1 MGRHDDERPD
11 ERPDEHLDEGVDD
24 APASRSEPPH
34 PLDRV
39 WLHPS
44 ELPPD
49 VGAARPRAPRRRSA
63 AFVGSAVAGA
73 VGALVAVAV
82 LALTGTLNRSSTPPA
97 SAASPTTGTAT
108 ASAVTNAATIGL
120 SMVSVSARDANGAR
134 RGSGVCV
141 RHGTEVLTSARLVGS
156 ATDIH
161 VITADGQVHG
171 AHVAGR
177 DRTTDL
183 ALLSLDASIPAAQL
197 STTAPTPGAGVWI
210 VGATQ
215 TGSDRPWMSSGVL
228 SSNDAVVTDNN
239 GPWTGGLFQTDAA
252 SSDAAVG
259 AALVDQTGSVVGIV
273 LGRLDDSVTSYAVP
287 IKEALNVSDQLH
299 TTGVAKHGSLG
310 FDGVDR
316 AEGPTVAKVT
326 AGGPAAAAGIHPGDI
341 VMSVDGF
348 GVATVDDVMA
358 LVRSN
363 DPGSTVDLRLQRG
376 KGSFTVNVKLAA
388 VAG

>member
-1 MGRHDDERPD
+1 MAERHDDERPD
-11 ERPDEHLDEGVDD
+11 ERPDEHLDD
-24 APASRSEPPH
+24 APASRSDPPH

-44 ELPPD
+44 ELPVD
-49 VGAARPRAPRRRSA
+49 AGAARLRAPRRRTPA
-63 AFVGSAVAGA
+63 LVASAVAGA

-82 LALTGTLNRSSTPPA
+82 LALTGTLNRSSEPPA
-97 SAASPTTGTAT
+97 SAGATPTTGGAT
-108 ASAVTNAATIGL
+108 VSAVVANAATIGL
-120 SMVSVSARDANGAR
+120 SMVSVSARDANGVR

-141 RHGTEVLTSARLVGS
+141 RHGTEVLTTARLVGD

-161 VITADGQVHG
+161 VITSDGEVH
-171 AHVAGR
+171 AARVAGH

-215 TGSDRPWMSSGVL
+215 TGNAQPWMSSGVL
-228 SSNDAVVTDNN
+228 SSNDAVVTANN

-252 SSDAAVG
+252 SGAAAVG
-259 AALVDQTGSVVGIV
+259 AALVDQTGNVVGIV
-273 LGRLDDSVTSYAVP
+273 LGRLDDTATSYAVP
-287 IKEALNVSDQLH
+287 IKEALDISDQLH
-299 TTGVAKHGSLG
+299 TTGVAEHGSLG

-316 AEGPTVAKVT
+316 AQGPTISKVVN
-326 AGGPAAAAGIHPGDI
+326 GGPAAGAGLHPGDI
-341 VMSVDGF
+341 VVAVNGF

-358 LVRSN
+358 IVRSN
-363 DPGSTVDLRLQRG
+363 DPGSIVDLQMRRG
-376 KGSFTVNVKLAA
+376 PVSFSVKVTAAA